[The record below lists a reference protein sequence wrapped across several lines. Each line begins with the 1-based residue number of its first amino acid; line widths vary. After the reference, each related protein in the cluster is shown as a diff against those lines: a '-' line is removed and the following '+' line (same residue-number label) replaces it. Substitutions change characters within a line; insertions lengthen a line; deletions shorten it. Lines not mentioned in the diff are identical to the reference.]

1 MKERKSARE
10 CALFLLEYSDRTE
23 QEMRGK
29 LTEREYLPEE
39 IDGAIDFLK
48 EYRYIDD
55 AGYAKRYIRVYS
67 ARKSTRQLRGEL
79 ERKGVDREL
88 IALALEAEPVDEE
101 EQLRQL
107 LQKKGYQPG
116 QWLEPAEYRKLM
128 ASLARKGYSYELI
141 RKQTQTLKTRA
152 AKSC

>member
-1 MKERKSARE
+1 MGMKERKPARE

-29 LTEREYLPEE
+29 LTEREYLPDE
-39 IDGAIDFLK
+39 IDEAINFLK

-55 AGYAKRYIRVYS
+55 AEYAKRYIRVYS
-67 ARKSTRQLRGEL
+67 ARKSARLLRVEL
-79 ERKGVDREL
+79 ERRGVDREL

-101 EQLRQL
+101 EQLRLL

-116 QWLEPAEYRKLM
+116 QRMEPAAYRKLT
-128 ASLARKGYSYELI
+128 AALARKGYSYELI
-141 RKQTQTLKTRA
+141 RQLVNSMA
-152 AKSC
+152 EPW